1 MSATQEFTK
10 KNKQVQ
16 EKKYEVSLSNSG
28 ALAIAELQLAELQ
41 SKGLCAELPE
51 TMQEL
56 AKSLALALRLDLS
69 VGTPRLFI
77 IIDTREK
84 EDEAKN

>member
-1 MSATQEFTK
+1 MTTTKEYTK
-10 KNKQVQ
+10 KNKQGQ
-16 EKKYEVSLSNSG
+16 EKSQEASLSDSG

>member
-56 AKSLALALRLDLS
+56 AKSLALALQLDLS